1 MSESRYRNVLEN
13 IVWSYSKLET
23 YNNCPYKFFLKYIYE
38 CTDTTNFYASY
49 GSFMH
54 KLIEMYYRGFLKKEN
69 MLSEF
74 LTGFDTV
81 VGGVKP
87 SNNIVCNYIKQG
99 VNYLRDFT
107 PFDMNVVDIEKK
119 IEFKIDKYNFVG
131 IIDFIGEKD
140 GEIYIIDHKSRN
152 LKKRSGRSKPTV
164 KDRELDNMLKQ
175 LYIYSA
181 AIEQEY
187 GRLPDKL
194 CFNCFRTNTVVTEQF
209 DIEKHKEATEW
220 AVNTIEDILKTEDF
234 YPQIDYF
241 SCKNI
246 CGVNNDC
253 DYYNMNKGKR

>member
-1 MSESRYRNVLEN
+1 
-13 IVWSYSKLET
+13 
-23 YNNCPYKFFLKYIYE
+23 
-38 CTDTTNFYASY
+38 
-49 GSFMH
+49 MH

-74 LTGFDTV
+74 LTGFDTIV
-81 VGGVKP
+81 EGIKP

-119 IEFKIDKYNFVG
+119 IEFKINKYNFVS

-164 KDRELDNMLKQ
+164 KDKELDNMLKQ

-181 AIEQEY
+181 AIEQQY
-187 GRLPDKL
+187 GVLPDKL
-194 CFNCFRTNTVVTEQF
+194 CFNCFRTNTVITERF
-209 DIEKHKEATEW
+209 DIGKYKEATGW
-220 AVNTIEDILKTEDF
+220 AVSVIEDILKTDDF

-246 CGVNNDC
+246 CGVSNNC
-253 DYYNMNKGKR
+253 EYYKMNKEKR